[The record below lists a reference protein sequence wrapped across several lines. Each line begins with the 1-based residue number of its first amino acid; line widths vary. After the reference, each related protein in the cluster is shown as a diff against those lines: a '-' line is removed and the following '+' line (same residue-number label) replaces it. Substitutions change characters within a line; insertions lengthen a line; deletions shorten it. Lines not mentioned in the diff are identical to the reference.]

1 MQDVSDLM
9 DGELD
14 ADTAARQIGRL
25 KTDGAAREK
34 WDTYH
39 LIGDALRGEAQATRG
54 VDSFA
59 LTPAL
64 TSALTSAFTA
74 RLAQALTQEP
84 TVLAPR
90 PVREKSHAQTV
101 WLSAAASIAAIA
113 VVGGIT
119 FSVVKQDTP
128 QATVATSTPAAV
140 AVTDG
145 KATALSLQAP
155 AAEPLVAIAGTVV
168 HAPHM
173 HEYLLAHQG
182 ISPITAIQGV
192 TPYIRTVSSNNA
204 DD

>member
-64 TSALTSAFTA
+64 TSAFTA

-90 PVREKSHAQTV
+90 PVREKSRAQTV

-155 AAEPLVAIAGTVV
+155 AAVPLVAIAGTVV

>member
-39 LIGDALRGEAQATRG
+39 LIGDALRGEVQAMRG

-59 LTPAL
+59 LTP
-64 TSALTSAFTA
+64 ALTSAFTA

-140 AVTDG
+140 AVMDG
-145 KATALSLQAP
+145 KGTTALSLQAP

>member
-64 TSALTSAFTA
+64 TPAFTA

-119 FSVVKQDTP
+119 FSVIKQDTP

-145 KATALSLQAP
+145 KGIALSLQAP
-155 AAEPLVAIAGTVV
+155 AAVPLVAIAGTVV